1 MEIQYQYAT
10 EIHPDADEGKLH
22 LCGNTGYLL
31 KLKVDFMEIEFFV
44 IKSNELKKLFSSG

>member
-1 MEIQYQYAT
+1 MLQKSTLMQMR
-10 EIHPDADEGKLH
+10 GKLH

-44 IKSNELKKLFSSG
+44 IKSNELKKFSSSG